1 MENQKENQED
11 LKKFLTS
18 NLSFN
23 LPSDDRYRTIG
34 ESNAETSETN
44 SIKVFKWAPMSN
56 SHLTMT
62 DTVIELFS
70 NGNLHISAMAKVSL
84 GRCTG
89 TISGSLSLIFLNANG
104 AILCQINQAIWLN
117 TGNNP
122 LNGTNMY
129 NEILQNFNQIAG
141 AQIMYTTKIEI
152 RNC

>member
-1 MENQKENQED
+1 MENQKENQDD
-11 LKKFLTS
+11 LKRFLTS

-23 LPSDDRYRTIG
+23 LPRDDRHRTPG
-34 ESNAETSETN
+34 ESDAGASDAASSKAFRWNE
-44 SIKVFKWAPMSN
+44 MSN
-56 SHLTMT
+56 GQLTMSNT
-62 DTVIELFS
+62 IVEIFS
-70 NGNLHISAMAKVSL
+70 NGDLHLSAMGKVSL

-122 LNGTNMY
+122 LNSTIMY
-129 NEILQNFNQIAG
+129 NEILQNFSQITG